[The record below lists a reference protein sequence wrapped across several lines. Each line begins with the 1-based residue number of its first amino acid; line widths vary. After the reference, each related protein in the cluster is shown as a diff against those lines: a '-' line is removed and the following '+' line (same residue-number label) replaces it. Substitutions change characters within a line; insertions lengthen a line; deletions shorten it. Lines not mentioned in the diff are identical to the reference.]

1 MALNGR
7 SVAMGSDVDSDV
19 LLLCVLWMNV
29 YGSCTVQYQ
38 VDIYIY
44 MIFRPVF
51 CTVSIVK
58 LMETLAK

>member
-29 YGSCTVQYQ
+29 YGSCTVQYM
-38 VDIYIY
+38 VNI
-44 MIFRPVF
+44 IF
-51 CTVSIVK
+51 I
-58 LMETLAK
+58 